1 MASKPAREREGE
13 VHSPAV
19 ERNLAPLP
27 AVLLLVVEVVHGP
40 PALRLGEVRE
50 EVVVRARGRALLL
63 DDDLRD
69 RLVEREDD
77 VLALLPELQL
87 LERVET
93 LGADADA
100 GGLRRARQMSADRR
114 RAVGDVVRTMF
125 AGCRVRWDGL
135 W

>member
-1 MASKPAREREGE
+1 MATEQAEEGE
-13 VHSPAV
+13 EGRHSPAV
-19 ERNLAPLP
+19 ERDLAPLP
-27 AVLLLVVEVVHGP
+27 AVLLLVVKVVHGP

-114 RAVGDVVRTMF
+114 RAAGDVVRTMF
-125 AGCRVRWDGL
+125 TVCGWWDGL